1 MSLDETA
8 TTQAKGQGLLKSYR
22 PFPGVSDELLD
33 AAGRVRPVWQPFI
46 DHLSSLTPEQIN
58 DRFARGNQYLNDAG
72 VYFRQYDQ
80 DGAHEREWP
89 LSHIPV
95 IISEKDWQII
105 SEGLRQR
112 AQLLEKVVADL
123 YGKNELVSEGYLP
136 ASLIA
141 QSPEWQRPLVGVE
154 PRSGHFLHFL
164 AFEIGRGPDGTWWV
178 LSDRAQAPSGA
189 GFALEN
195 RVATGR
201 VFSEF
206 FAKAKVHRLASF
218 FRRFRDHLVDLQGDS
233 NSRVSILTPGPLN
246 DTYFEH
252 AYIARYLG
260 FMLLEGEDLIVQDD
274 RLMVRT
280 VAGLR
285 PVSVLWRRL
294 DTAWSDPLEFN
305 ETSQIGTAG
314 LLQAV
319 RHGSVSLV
327 NALGTGILETRA
339 LLAFL
344 PRISER
350 ILGEPLQ
357 LPNVATWWCGEADT
371 RAYVKEHAETM
382 MFSPALSTALPFASN
397 QTEFIGHDFD
407 KFHKGIL
414 ETWVDTKAEKLVGQ
428 EAVTLSTTPAYQDG
442 SLVPRPMSL
451 RVFLARTSKGWE
463 VMSGGFARIG
473 RTKDASAIA
482 MQAGGSAADVWIVGD
497 KRPVKESLLHQTES
511 PFFKSQ
517 TGVLPSR
524 AADNLF
530 WLGRYIE
537 RAEGAVRL
545 LRAYHMRLI
554 ETADPE
560 SPLVAQT
567 AEYLEKIGVA
577 PEKPLPD
584 GLCSMLQSAVASASK
599 VRDRFSVDG
608 WLALNDLAQ
617 SATDAQRKL
626 KENSDVPH
634 AMGLLLRK
642 ITGFSGL
649 VHENMYRFTG
659 WRFLSIGRALE
670 RAHRMTDLLSV
681 FTAPEAPEGAL
692 ELLLE
697 VGDSAMS
704 MSRRYAV
711 SLSQATVLD
720 LLAMDPQNPRA
731 VLYQLTEMKEHV
743 EVLPHTREFNHL
755 SDLARSVLQVHT
767 SLAIATPESLTPDEL
782 GELRDQIAFLS
793 VELTD
798 AYIR

>member
-8 TTQAKGQGLLKSYR
+8 TAGDNGHGLLKSYR
-22 PFPGVSDELLD
+22 PFAGVSDELLD
-33 AAGRVRPVWQPFI
+33 PAGQVRPVWQPFI
-46 DHLSSLTPEQIN
+46 DHLRALTPEQIS

-72 VYFRQYDQ
+72 VYFRQYGQ

-95 IISEKDWQII
+95 IISESDWEVIA
-105 SEGLRQR
+105 EGLRQR

-136 ASLIA
+136 ATLIA

-154 PRSGHFLHFL
+154 PKSGHFLHFL

-201 VFSEF
+201 VFSEY
-206 FAKAKVHRLASF
+206 FAKANVHRLAGF
-218 FRRFRDHLVDLQGDS
+218 FRRFRDHLVDLRGESD
-233 NSRVSILTPGPLN
+233 SRVSILTPGPLN

-274 RLMVRT
+274 KLLVRT
-280 VAGLR
+280 VAGLK

-350 ILGEPLQ
+350 LLGEELK
-357 LPNVATWWCGEADT
+357 LPNVATWWCGEAAT
-371 RAYVKEHAETM
+371 RDYVKEHADTM
-382 MFSPALSTALPFASN
+382 MFSPALSTALPFAST
-397 QTEFIGHDFD
+397 QTEFIGSDFE

-414 ETWVDTKAEKLVGQ
+414 ETWVDTKADRLVGQ
-428 EAVTLSTTPAYQDG
+428 EAVTLSTTPAYHEG

-451 RVFLARTSKGWE
+451 RVFLARTTKGWE

-473 RTKDASAIA
+473 RSKDASAIA
-482 MQAGGSAADVWIVGD
+482 MQAGGSAADVWIVGER
-497 KRPVKESLLHQTES
+497 KPVKDSLLHQTES

-517 TGVLPSR
+517 SGVLPSR

-545 LRAYHMRLI
+545 LRAYHARLM

-560 SPLVAQT
+560 APLVVET
-567 AEYLEKIGVA
+567 ADYLKKIGVA
-577 PEKPLPD
+577 PDKPVPD
-584 GLCSMLQSAVASASK
+584 GLCAMLQSAVTSASK

-617 SATDAQRKL
+617 TANGARRTMR
-626 KENSDVPH
+626 ENADVPR

-681 FTAPEAPEGAL
+681 FTDTDAPEGSL

-711 SLSQATVLD
+711 SLSPATVLD

-731 VLYQLTEMKEHV
+731 VLYQLTDMKDHV
-743 EVLPHTREFNHL
+743 SVLPHSKETGHL
-755 SDLARSVLQVHT
+755 SELARSVLQIHT
-767 SLAIATPESLTPDEL
+767 RVAIATPDTLTPETL
-782 GELRDQIAFLS
+782 AELRDQISFLS
-793 VELTD
+793 VELTE

>member
-8 TTQAKGQGLLKSYR
+8 KDPGYKLLKSYQ
-22 PFPGVSDELLD
+22 PYPDVSDELLD
-33 AAGRVRPVWQPFI
+33 PDGQVRPVWRPFLN
-46 DHLSSLTPEQIN
+46 HLNSLTSDEIT

-72 VYFRQYDQ
+72 VYFRQYGQ

-95 IISEKDWQII
+95 VISEDDWTII
-105 SEGLRQR
+105 AQGLVQR
-112 AQLLEKVVADL
+112 AELLEHVVADL
-123 YGKNELVSEGYLP
+123 YGKNSLVSEGYLP
-136 ASLIA
+136 AGLVA
-141 QSPEWQRPLVGVE
+141 ESPEWQRPLVGIS
-154 PRSGHFLHFL
+154 PKSGHHLHFL
-164 AFEIGRGPDGTWWV
+164 AFEIGRGPDGRWWV

-201 VFSEF
+201 VFNEF
-206 FAKAKVHRLASF
+206 FAKANVHRLAGF
-218 FRRFRDHLVDLQGDS
+218 FRRFRDHLVDLRDETD
-233 NSRVSILTPGPLN
+233 SRVSILTPGPLN

-260 FMLLEGEDLIVQDD
+260 FMLLEGEDLSVQDG

-280 VAGLR
+280 VAGLK

-294 DTAWSDPLEFN
+294 DTAWSDPVELN
-305 ETSQIGTAG
+305 ESSHIGTPG
-314 LLQAV
+314 LVQAV
-319 RHGSVSLV
+319 RQGSVTMV

-344 PRISER
+344 PRISEHL
-350 ILGEPLQ
+350 LGESLK
-357 LPNVATWWCGEADT
+357 LPNVATWWCGEEGT
-371 RAYVKEHAETM
+371 RTYVKEHAETM
-382 MFSPALSTALPFASN
+382 MFSPALSTALPFSSA
-397 QTEFIGHDFD
+397 QTDFIGRDFG

-414 ETWVDTKAEKLVGQ
+414 ETWIDSQSQNLVAQ

-442 SLVPRPMSL
+442 LLVPRPMSL
-451 RVFLARTSKGWE
+451 RVFLARTSDGWE

-473 RTKDASAIA
+473 RSEDASAIA
-482 MQAGGSAADVWIVGD
+482 MQAGGSAADVWIVGS
-497 KRPVKESLLHQTES
+497 KTPKQETLLHQTES

-517 TGVLPSR
+517 AGALPSR

-530 WLGRYIE
+530 WLGRYVE

-545 LRAYHMRLI
+545 LRAYHTRLL

-560 SPLVAQT
+560 APLVAQT
-567 AEYLEKIGVA
+567 ADFLESVGVA
-577 PEKPLPD
+577 PTSAPPIPE
-584 GLCSMLQSAVASASK
+584 GLCAMLQSAVVSASK

-617 SATDAQRKL
+617 TANGAKRAMRSDA
-626 KENSDVPH
+626 DVPR

-670 RAHRMTDLLSV
+670 RAHRMADLLSV
-681 FTAPEAPEGAL
+681 FTAPDAPEGSL

-711 SLSQATVLD
+711 SLSKATVLD
-720 LLAMDPQNPRA
+720 LLAMDPKNPRS
-731 VLYQLTEMKEHV
+731 VMYQLTDMKEHIS
-743 EVLPHTREFNHL
+743 VLPDADEHGYL
-755 SDLARSVLQVHT
+755 SDLARSVLQAHT
-767 SLAIATPESLTPDEL
+767 ALAIATAETLTPEALAD
-782 GELRDQIAFLS
+782 LRDQIGYLS

>member
-8 TTQAKGQGLLKSYR
+8 TTEDNGSGLLKSYL
-22 PFPGVSDELLD
+22 PFGGVSDELLD
-33 AAGRVRPVWQPFI
+33 PAGQVRPVWQPFI
-46 DHLSSLTPEQIN
+46 DHLTSLTPDQIS
-58 DRFARGNQYLNDAG
+58 DRFSRGNQYLNDAG
-72 VYFRQYDQ
+72 VYFRQYGH

-95 IISEKDWQII
+95 IISESDWQVIA
-105 SEGLRQR
+105 EGLLQR

-123 YGKNELVSEGYLP
+123 YGNNELVSEGYLP
-136 ASLIA
+136 AKLIA
-141 QSPEWQRPLVGVE
+141 QSPEWQRPLVGVK
-154 PRSGHFLHFL
+154 PNSGHYLHFL

-201 VFSEF
+201 VFSEY
-206 FAKAKVHRLASF
+206 FAKANVHRLAGF
-218 FRRFRDHLVDLQGDS
+218 FRRFRDHLVDLRGETD
-233 NSRVSILTPGPLN
+233 SRVSILTPGPLN

-260 FMLLEGEDLIVQDD
+260 FMLLEGEDLIVQDG
-274 RLMVRT
+274 RLLVRT
-280 VAGLR
+280 VAGLK

-294 DTAWSDPLEFN
+294 DTAWSDPLEFD
-305 ETSQIGTAG
+305 ETSHIGTAG

-350 ILGEPLQ
+350 LLGETLK
-357 LPNVATWWCGEADT
+357 LPNVATWWCGEAGT
-371 RAYVKEHAETM
+371 RDYVKEHAETM

-397 QTEFIGHDFD
+397 QTEFIGSDFE

-414 ETWVDTKAEKLVGQ
+414 ETWVDTKADKLVGQ
-428 EAVTLSTTPAYQDG
+428 EAVTLSTTPAYHEG

-451 RVFLARTSKGWE
+451 RVFLARTSNGWE

-473 RTKDASAIA
+473 RSKDASAIA

-497 KRPVKESLLHQTES
+497 QKPVRDTLLHQAES

-517 TGVLPSR
+517 VGVLPSR

-545 LRAYHMRLI
+545 LRAYHARLM
-554 ETADPE
+554 ETADLE
-560 SPLVAQT
+560 APLVSQT
-567 AEYLEKIGVA
+567 ADYLEKIGVA
-577 PEKPLPD
+577 PDKPIPD

-617 SATDAQRKL
+617 TASGARRAMR
-626 KENSDVPH
+626 ENADVPH

-681 FTAPEAPEGAL
+681 FTAQDAPEGSL

-731 VLYQLTEMKEHV
+731 VLYQLTDMKDHV
-743 EVLPHTREFNHL
+743 AVLPHAKEFNHL
-755 SDLARSVLQVHT
+755 SELARSVLQIHT
-767 SLAIATPESLTPDEL
+767 SLAIATPETLTPEAL
-782 GELRDQIAFLS
+782 AELRDQISFLS
-793 VELTD
+793 VELTE

>member
-1 MSLDETA
+1 MTLEETA
-8 TTQAKGQGLLKSYR
+8 SDKGYGLLKSYR
-22 PFPGVSDELLD
+22 PYPGVSDELLD
-33 AAGRVRPVWQPFI
+33 AVGQVRSVWRPFL
-46 DHLSSLTPEQIN
+46 DHLSALTTEEIS

-72 VYFRQYDQ
+72 VYFRQYGQ

-95 IISEKDWQII
+95 IISEDDWQVIAD
-105 SEGLRQR
+105 GLVQR
-112 AQLLEKVVADL
+112 AELLEHVVADL
-123 YGKNELVSEGYLP
+123 YGQNHLVSEGYLP

-141 QSPEWQRPLVGVE
+141 RSPEWQRPLVGIS
-154 PRSGHFLHFL
+154 PKSGHFLHFL
-164 AFEIGRGPDGTWWV
+164 SFEIGRGPDGTWWV

-201 VFSEF
+201 VFNEF
-206 FAKAKVHRLASF
+206 FAKANVHRLAGF
-218 FRRFRDHLVDLQGDS
+218 FRAFRDHLVDLRDETD
-233 NSRVSILTPGPLN
+233 SRVSILTPGPLN

-260 FMLLEGEDLIVQDD
+260 FMLLEGEDLTVKNGQ
-274 RLMVRT
+274 LMVRT
-280 VAGLR
+280 VSGLQ

-294 DTAWSDPLEFN
+294 DTAWVDPVELN
-305 ETSQIGTAG
+305 ETSHIGTPG
-314 LLQAV
+314 LVQAV
-319 RHGSVSLV
+319 RQGSVSMV

-350 ILGEPLQ
+350 LLGEHLK
-357 LPNVATWWCGEADT
+357 LPNVATWWCGEDST
-371 RAYVKEHAETM
+371 RAYVKEHAESM
-382 MFSPALSTALPFASN
+382 MFSPALSTALPFTSA
-397 QTEFIGHDFD
+397 QTDFIGRDFE

-414 ETWVDTKAEKLVGQ
+414 ETWIDSKSHNLVAQ
-428 EAVTLSTTPAYQDG
+428 EAVTLSTTPAYDNG
-442 SLVPRPMSL
+442 LLVPRPMSL
-451 RVFLARTSKGWE
+451 RVFLARTSSGWE

-473 RTKDASAIA
+473 RTEDASAIA
-482 MQAGGSAADVWIVGD
+482 MQAGGSAADVWIVGG
-497 KRPVKESLLHQTES
+497 KKPKKETLLHQAES
-511 PFFKSQ
+511 PFFKTQS
-517 TGVLPSR
+517 GALPSR

-545 LRAYHMRLI
+545 LRAYHARLL
-554 ETADPE
+554 ETADPDA
-560 SPLVAQT
+560 PFVAQI
-567 AEYLEKIGVA
+567 AEYLEEIGVA
-577 PEKPLPD
+577 PDSPVPES
-584 GLCSMLQSAVASASK
+584 LCMMLQSAVISASK

-617 SATDAQRKL
+617 TANGARRALRVDA
-626 KENSDVPH
+626 DVPR

-670 RAHRMTDLLSV
+670 RAHRMADLLSV
-681 FTAPEAPEGAL
+681 FTAPDAPEGSL

-711 SLSQATVLD
+711 SLSQGTVLD
-720 LLAMDPQNPRA
+720 LLAMDPKNPRS
-731 VLYQLTEMKEHV
+731 VMYQLTDMKEHV
-743 EVLPHTREFNHL
+743 GILPDADENGYL
-755 SDLARSVLQVHT
+755 SDLARSLLQAHT
-767 SLAIATPESLTPDEL
+767 NLAIATPETLTPEALAD
-782 GELRDQIAFLS
+782 LRDRISFLS

>member
-8 TTQAKGQGLLKSYR
+8 TTESNGCGLLNSYL
-22 PFPGVSDELLD
+22 PFSGVSDELLD
-33 AAGRVRPVWQPFI
+33 PAGQVRPVWQPFI
-46 DHLSSLTPEQIN
+46 DHLTSLTPDQIS
-58 DRFARGNQYLNDAG
+58 DRFSRGNQYLNDAG
-72 VYFRQYDQ
+72 VYFRQYGH

-95 IISEKDWQII
+95 IISESDWQVIA
-105 SEGLRQR
+105 EGLQQR

-123 YGKNELVSEGYLP
+123 YGNNELVSEGYLP
-136 ASLIA
+136 AKLIA
-141 QSPEWQRPLVGVE
+141 QSPEWQRPLVGVK
-154 PRSGHFLHFL
+154 PNSGHYLHFL

-201 VFSEF
+201 VFSEY
-206 FAKAKVHRLASF
+206 FAKANVHRLAGF
-218 FRRFRDHLVDLQGDS
+218 FRRFRDHLVDLRGETD
-233 NSRVSILTPGPLN
+233 SRVSILTPGPLN

-260 FMLLEGEDLIVQDD
+260 FMLLEGEDLIVQDGQ
-274 RLMVRT
+274 LLVRT
-280 VAGLR
+280 VAGLK

-294 DTAWSDPLEFN
+294 DTAWSDPLEFD
-305 ETSQIGTAG
+305 ETSHIGTAG

-350 ILGEPLQ
+350 LLGETLK
-357 LPNVATWWCGEADT
+357 LPNVATWWCGEAGT
-371 RAYVKEHAETM
+371 RDYVKEHAETM

-397 QTEFIGHDFD
+397 QTEFIGSDFE

-414 ETWVDTKAEKLVGQ
+414 ETWVDTKADKLVGQ
-428 EAVTLSTTPAYQDG
+428 EAVTLSTTPAYHEG

-451 RVFLARTSKGWE
+451 RVFLARTSNGWE

-473 RTKDASAIA
+473 RSKDASAIA

-497 KRPVKESLLHQTES
+497 QKPVRDTLLHQGES

-517 TGVLPSR
+517 VGVLPSR

-545 LRAYHMRLI
+545 LRAYHARLM
-554 ETADPE
+554 ETADLE
-560 SPLVAQT
+560 APLVSQT
-567 AEYLEKIGVA
+567 ADYLENIGVA
-577 PEKPLPD
+577 PDKPIPD

-617 SATDAQRKL
+617 TASGARRAMR
-626 KENSDVPH
+626 ENADVPH
-634 AMGLLLRK
+634 AMSLLLRK

-681 FTAPEAPEGAL
+681 FTEQDAPEGSL

-731 VLYQLTEMKEHV
+731 VLYQLTDMKEHV
-743 EVLPHTREFNHL
+743 AVLPHSKEFNHL
-755 SDLARSVLQVHT
+755 SELSRSVLQIHT
-767 SLAIATPESLTPDEL
+767 SLAIATPDTLTPEAL
-782 GELRDQIAFLS
+782 AELRDQISFLS
-793 VELTD
+793 VELTE